1 MPDYDGEINK
11 CNDFITNFQDA
22 TITRDKEDP
31 IHGKLKYM
39 TRLQQCANKKT
50 DTIEIELED
59 IREFFDSAKDQG
71 FVERVR
77 TNTSRYIHLFSTI
90 IDKNLPQPSI
100 DISDENLTSFEITM
114 QQRRFNAANQNQ
126 FTLNSGF

>member
-1 MPDYDGEINK
+1 
-11 CNDFITNFQDA
+11 
-22 TITRDKEDP
+22 
-31 IHGKLKYM
+31 M
-39 TRLQQCANKKT
+39 TRLQQFANKKT

-59 IREFFDSAKDQG
+59 IREFFDSAKDHG

-77 TNTSRYIHLFSTI
+77 TNTQRYIQLFSNI

-126 FTLNSGF
+126 LN